1 MARMA
6 VRNNK
11 SNRLLRPRCIAGHRR
26 QSSSATRTCSHL
38 SDIAISA
45 CRSPRGVRSRN
56 VIRPAIRIEASVP
69 VLIYKG
75 SSGKEFSVC
84 AVEHVEHSIAV
95 RLQKEL
101 AVLATPHSIDEH
113 DVFGRIPVVAV
124 VGRELVMPFP
134 LAGIGI
140 ESDNGVCE
148 EIVPITANRA
158 VNLRSRISHRPIQ
171 SVESGLV

>member
-1 MARMA
+1 VCEIEPSRYRT
-6 VRNNK
+6 VRR
-11 SNRLLRPRCIAGHRR
+11 RLKIRGSADRRVHDESRLR
-26 QSSSATRTCSHL
+26 S
-38 SDIAISA
+38 
-45 CRSPRGVRSRN
+45 GVRSRN
-56 VIRPAIRIEASVP
+56 LIRPAIRIEASVP

-140 ESDNGVCE
+140 ECDNGVCE

-158 VNLRSRISHRPIQ
+158 VNLRSRI
-171 SVESGLV
+171 